1 MDWNFFVQAGV
12 VNASKSAKIQTL
24 SKILI
29 LHLMRFSYGCRGSTK
44 LHKPVHFPL
53 ELVLAR
59 DLLVTPSAEVSYLF
73 KFFSFSSFLCNLL
86 LLTSFFLFHLLLS
99 EHMVVAFK
107 QLVAYTYSY
116 IYKIINKWYS
126 CILKLKLCNFAKLRF
141 EEPHR
146 CVPFFCC
153 VILTS
158 LSMFDGILTVHLT
171 SLLPYDSFDHGST

>member
-1 MDWNFFVQAGV
+1 MDAEGAQNCTNRFT
-12 VNASKSAKIQTL
+12 SRL
-24 SKILI
+24 SW
-29 LHLMRFSYGCRGSTK
+29 F
-44 LHKPVHFPL
+44 
-53 ELVLAR
+53 
-59 DLLVTPSAEVSYLF
+59 LLVTCSSLHLQRLAICA
-73 KFFSFSSFLCNLL
+73 KKISFSSFLCNLL